1 MEIITQNRHKPYY
14 LHFVLLYD
22 WSKYFPCVNIYLN
35 INGVNQNIES
45 VNILYFT
52 DNLSEM
58 GWNKVR
64 TTFTTTFLTET

>member
-1 MEIITQNRHKPYY
+1 M
-14 LHFVLLYD
+14 
-22 WSKYFPCVNIYLN
+22 N

-45 VNILYFT
+45 VNILYFP

-64 TTFTTTFLTET
+64 TPFTTTFLTET